1 MPTAP
6 SERIRTLRACTA
18 CSARKVKCDGL
29 DQCAA
34 CKKHGVQ
41 CVYVNS
47 GKKRGPPKGAPAR
60 GGPKRRVVAP
70 ESMSPAVTGEAMP
83 VGDMRPPASI
93 DRRLAPMVR
102 IVTPP
107 TVTTAS
113 PVTPLDSILE
123 LEADTLPDGMESM
136 MGGFN
141 HGHGLLSSPTGQSS
155 AVPLPQMTMS
165 QAVPVTGACP
175 PSASPSVGASAG
187 LSDEQI
193 DELLLLYETFI
204 HQHWPIIYLP
214 ALRSLRSLETQSPLV
229 FDAVL
234 ALSAT
239 NQDLGS
245 IVIGDSPGESLYVRG
260 AYGVLSENLVESV
273 RQRILSS
280 LGACDLPTIQACI
293 LITLVD
299 IGYGRMQFAYHMG
312 GIACRMAIDLGLHTM
327 RAPAGVR
334 TAPSRKE
341 HEQYRTLWGCFV
353 LDKVLAALLQRPP
366 MMRSVVIDTPRP
378 STMERDELD
387 LWLAGRASQYLHPA
401 AVSVMECSK
410 SHALTSFNAWID
422 IMVILEDILEHVYR
436 PSECRARIEN
446 PETAGFHYD
455 ELVVGIDSA
464 LRAWRHDLPPHL
476 QWEDGDPTAHQ
487 CVGPHILTM
496 RGWYYTCM
504 LLVHRP
510 RVPFLD
516 PTTSPH
522 NDAAE
527 ALSRMSHSA
536 AAPSTP
542 AHKRLPKGIDAS
554 RDAASAICNVL
565 EGYKHSFRVRKF
577 PSMWVYMIFQAG
589 TVHGGL
595 AARSFPS
602 PFEPELQLGVSP
614 QRAESFQRLEQCIS
628 WLDQIGIT
636 WASASHHSEI
646 LRRISALGA
655 KTRPPSPR
663 DEMHPQGQGQSQG
676 GPDPAS
682 VFTLVPSSATDTD
695 QVHLQPSE
703 SGQSDDLL
711 NSWMLFWAGM
721 PTASDDLSLWQ
732 GFESM
737 FADSPQINPTNHPPL
752 Q

>member
-1 MPTAP
+1 METKPL
-6 SERIRTLRACTA
+6 I
-18 CSARKVKCDGL
+18 
-29 DQCAA
+29 
-34 CKKHGVQ
+34 
-41 CVYVNS
+41 
-47 GKKRGPPKGAPAR
+47 
-60 GGPKRRVVAP
+60 
-70 ESMSPAVTGEAMP
+70 
-83 VGDMRPPASI
+83 GDMRPPASV
-93 DRRLAPMVR
+93 DRRLAPMSSTVR
-102 IVTPP
+102 
-107 TVTTAS
+107 
-113 PVTPLDSILE
+113 
-123 LEADTLPDGMESM
+123 
-136 MGGFN
+136 
-141 HGHGLLSSPTGQSS
+141 
-155 AVPLPQMTMS
+155 LPQQMS
-165 QAVPVTGACP
+165 IPQMVPVGGSPA
-175 PSASPSVGASAG
+175 SASPSVGAIVG
-187 LSDEQI
+187 LTDDQM
-193 DELLLLYETFI
+193 DELLLIYETFI

-239 NQDLGS
+239 NQDLGN
-245 IVIGDSPGESLYVRG
+245 VVMGDSPSEARYVRG
-260 AYGVLSENLVESV
+260 PY
-273 RQRILSS
+273 
-280 LGACDLPTIQACI
+280 ACI

-327 RAPAGVR
+327 HGLAGAR
-334 TAPSRKE
+334 TTPGRKE
-341 HEQYRTLWGCFV
+341 HEQYRTLWACFI

-387 LWLAGRASQYLHPA
+387 LWLAGRASQYLQPA
-401 AVSVMECSK
+401 ALSVMECSK
-410 SHALTSFNAWID
+410 SHALSSFNAWID

-446 PETAGFHYD
+446 PEIAGRHYD
-455 ELVVGIDSA
+455 ELVVGIDGA
-464 LRAWRHDLPPHL
+464 LRAWRRNLPTHL
-476 QWEDGDPTAHQ
+476 QWEDGDPRAHQ

-516 PTTSPH
+516 AAASPH

-527 ALSRMSHSA
+527 ALSRMSHPSA
-536 AAPSTP
+536 STPATP

-554 RDAASAICNVL
+554 RDAASSICDVL

-595 AARSFPS
+595 AARPSPS
-602 PFEPELQLGVSP
+602 PFEPEIQFGQLGQLGFSP
-614 QRAESFQRLEQCIS
+614 QRVESFQRLEQCIS
-628 WLDQIGIT
+628 RLDQIGFT

-663 DEMHPQGQGQSQG
+663 YDEFVSKGQN
-676 GPDPAS
+676 
-682 VFTLVPSSATDTD
+682 VFDLVPSSGTTPNPD
-695 QVHLQPSE
+695 QLNAALDPNQ
-703 SGQSDDLL
+703 QQNDDLL

-721 PTASDDLSLWQ
+721 PTASDDIGLWH

-737 FADSPQINPTNHPPL
+737 FTDNPQINPTNHPPL
-752 Q
+752 P

>member
-1 MPTAP
+1 
-6 SERIRTLRACTA
+6 
-18 CSARKVKCDGL
+18 
-29 DQCAA
+29 
-34 CKKHGVQ
+34 
-41 CVYVNS
+41 
-47 GKKRGPPKGAPAR
+47 
-60 GGPKRRVVAP
+60 
-70 ESMSPAVTGEAMP
+70 
-83 VGDMRPPASI
+83 MRPPASV

-107 TVTTAS
+107 TLDSTS
-113 PVTPLDSILE
+113 PVTPFDSILG
-123 LEADTLPDGMESM
+123 LETEAMPEGIEGMM
-136 MGGFN
+136 DGFN
-141 HGHGLLSSPTGQSS
+141 HGLLSPATGQRST
-155 AVPLPQMTMS
+155 VPLPQQMTTMS
-165 QAVPVTGACP
+165 QMVG
-175 PSASPSVGASAG
+175 SSGSPASAAPSLGAHAG
-187 LSDEQI
+187 LTDDQM

-229 FDAVL
+229 FDAVI

-239 NQDLGS
+239 NQDLGHV
-245 IVIGDSPGESLYVRG
+245 VIGDSPSEARYARG
-260 AYGVLSENLVESV
+260 AYGVLSETLVESV

-334 TAPSRKE
+334 TTPGRME
-341 HEQYRTLWGCFV
+341 HEQYRTLWACFI
-353 LDKVLAALLQRPP
+353 LDKILAALLQRPP

-387 LWLAGRASQYLHPA
+387 LWLAGRASQYLQPA
-401 AVSVMECSK
+401 AVSEMECSK
-410 SHALTSFNAWID
+410 SHALSSFNAWID

-446 PETAGFHYD
+446 PETAGRHYD
-455 ELVVGIDSA
+455 ELVVGIDGA
-464 LRAWRHDLPPHL
+464 LRAWRRNLPAHL
-476 QWEDGDPTAHQ
+476 QWDDGDPRAHQ
-487 CVGPHILTM
+487 CVGPHVLTM
-496 RGWYYTCM
+496 RGWFYTCM
-504 LLVHRP
+504 VLVHRP

-516 PTTSPH
+516 AAASPH

-527 ALSRMSHSA
+527 ALSRMSQTPTASS
-536 AAPSTP
+536 STP

-595 AARSFPS
+595 AARPS
-602 PFEPELQLGVSP
+602 PMPFESDAQLGISP
-614 QRAESFQRLEQCIS
+614 QRVESFQRLEQCIS

-663 DEMHPQGQGQSQG
+663 FDELVGNAHN
-676 GPDPAS
+676 
-682 VFTLVPSSATDTD
+682 VFELTVPSSEVTPNTDHLTATVDPT
-695 QVHLQPSE
+695 QQ
-703 SGQSDDLL
+703 QNDDLL
-711 NSWMLFWAGM
+711 NTWMLFWAGM
-721 PTASDDLSLWQ
+721 PTASDDVSLWQ

-737 FADSPQINPTNHPPL
+737 FTDNPQINPSSHPPL

>member
-1 MPTAP
+1 METKPL
-6 SERIRTLRACTA
+6 I
-18 CSARKVKCDGL
+18 
-29 DQCAA
+29 
-34 CKKHGVQ
+34 
-41 CVYVNS
+41 
-47 GKKRGPPKGAPAR
+47 
-60 GGPKRRVVAP
+60 
-70 ESMSPAVTGEAMP
+70 
-83 VGDMRPPASI
+83 GDMRPPASV

-107 TVTTAS
+107 TMGSAS
-113 PVTPLDSILE
+113 PVAPFDSMLGLE
-123 LEADTLPDGMESM
+123 TETMPESIEGIMDG
-136 MGGFN
+136 F
-141 HGHGLLSSPTGQSS
+141 HHGLLSPVTGQSS
-155 AVPLPQMTMS
+155 TVPLPQQMS
-165 QAVPVTGACP
+165 IAQMVPVGVGGSPA
-175 PSASPSVGASAG
+175 SASPSVGAIVG
-187 LSDEQI
+187 LTDDQM

-239 NQDLGS
+239 NQDLGN
-245 IVIGDSPGESLYVRG
+245 VVMGDSPSEARYVRG
-260 AYGVLSENLVESV
+260 PYGVLSENLVESV

-327 RAPAGVR
+327 HGPAGGR
-334 TAPSRKE
+334 TAPGRKE
-341 HEQYRTLWGCFV
+341 HEQYRTLWACFI

-387 LWLAGRASQYLHPA
+387 LWLAGRASQYLQPA

-410 SHALTSFNAWID
+410 SHALSSFNAWID

-446 PETAGFHYD
+446 PETAGRHYD
-455 ELVVGIDSA
+455 ELVVGIDGA
-464 LRAWRHDLPPHL
+464 LRAWRRNLPTHL
-476 QWEDGDPTAHQ
+476 QWEDGDPRAHQ

-516 PTTSPH
+516 AAASPH

-527 ALSRMSHSA
+527 ALSRMSHPSA
-536 AAPSTP
+536 STPSTP

-554 RDAASAICNVL
+554 RDAASSICNVL

-595 AARSFPS
+595 AARPSPS
-602 PFEPELQLGVSP
+602 PFEPEIQFGQLGQLGFSP
-614 QRAESFQRLEQCIS
+614 QRVESYQRLEQCIS

-663 DEMHPQGQGQSQG
+663 YDEFVSKGHN
-676 GPDPAS
+676 
-682 VFTLVPSSATDTD
+682 VFELTVPSSGTTPNPD
-695 QVHLQPSE
+695 QLNAGVDPNQ
-703 SGQSDDLL
+703 QQNDDLL

-721 PTASDDLSLWQ
+721 PTASDDVSLWQ

-737 FADSPQINPTNHPPL
+737 FTDNPQINPTNHAPL
-752 Q
+752 P

>member
-1 MPTAP
+1 MPATPA
-6 SERIRTLRACTA
+6 ERIRTLRACTA

-34 CKKHGVQ
+34 CKKHNVQ

-60 GGPKRRVVAP
+60 GGPKRKVVDSASPTAP
-70 ESMSPAVTGEAMP
+70 KDAKP
-83 VGDMRPPASI
+83 VLGDMRPPAHV

-107 TVTTAS
+107 TLDSAS
-113 PVTPLDSILE
+113 PVTPFDSILG
-123 LEADTLPDGMESM
+123 LETESSMPDGMKGM
-136 MGGFN
+136 MDFN
-141 HGHGLLSSPTGQSS
+141 HGLLSPATTTGQSS
-155 AVPLPQMTMS
+155 TVPLPQQMAINQMVGSTAS
-165 QAVPVTGACP
+165 PA
-175 PSASPSVGASAG
+175 SAAPSVGAHAG
-187 LSDEQI
+187 LTDDQM

-214 ALRSLRSLETQSPLV
+214 ALRSLRSLETLSPLV

-239 NQDLGS
+239 NQDLGH
-245 IVIGDSPGESLYVRG
+245 VVVGDSPSEARYARG
-260 AYGVLSENLVESV
+260 PYGVLSETLVESV

-327 RAPAGVR
+327 CAPAGVR
-334 TAPSRKE
+334 TTPGRKE
-341 HEQYRTLWGCFV
+341 HEQYRTLWACFI
-353 LDKVLAALLQRPP
+353 LDKILAALLQRPP

-387 LWLAGRASQYLHPA
+387 LWLAGRASHYLQAA

-410 SHALTSFNAWID
+410 SHALSSFNAWID

-446 PETAGFHYD
+446 PETAGRHYD
-455 ELVVGIDSA
+455 ELVVGIDGA
-464 LRAWRHDLPPHL
+464 LRAWRRNLPPHL
-476 QWEDGDPTAHQ
+476 QWEEGDPRAHQ
-487 CVGPHILTM
+487 CVGPHVLTL
-496 RGWYYTCM
+496 RGWFYTCM
-504 LLVHRP
+504 VLVHRP

-516 PTTSPH
+516 AAASPH

-527 ALSRMSHSA
+527 ALSRMSQTASSA
-536 AAPSTP
+536 PQLP

-595 AARSFPS
+595 AARPSPS
-602 PFEPELQLGVSP
+602 PFEVDAQLGVSP
-614 QRAESFQRLEQCIS
+614 QRVECFQRLEQCIS

-663 DEMHPQGQGQSQG
+663 FDELVGARNVFELSVPGVPNTDHLTATV
-676 GPDPAS
+676 DPN
-682 VFTLVPSSATDTD
+682 
-695 QVHLQPSE
+695 Q
-703 SGQSDDLL
+703 GQSDDLL

-737 FADSPQINPTNHPPL
+737 FTDNPQINPSNHPPL